1 MRIVYKSTLSIAV
14 VSFLLS
20 GCVTLAPEYER
31 PLAPIPS
38 TLEQGVRENNQSV
51 LALSWREFI
60 RDERLSKVVEQSLDQ
75 SRDLRKAVANIEAAR
90 ATYRV
95 TQSSELP
102 TIEAGATGSKAR
114 SVTGANSTAISQSSS
129 ATVGLSSYELD
140 FFGKTRSLS
149 ESEFETYKG
158 VEEAERSVRIT
169 LIAETVSAW
178 LAYASDQSL
187 LSFSKQT
194 EQSAKRS
201 LELVQKRLD
210 LGIDSKVSLYSAQS
224 IFQQA
229 KADVAS
235 YTTKVAQDLAALEQ
249 LVGARVDE
257 SLLPEGLEDASH
269 KWLADIPV
277 GLSSEI
283 LLSRP
288 DVLEAEH
295 NLKAANAN
303 IGVARAAYFPSI
315 TLTTKGGVGS
325 STLSGLF
332 SGGTSTI
339 WSFVPNIS
347 LPLFDAGE
355 RDANL
360 DYAKAKRDVYVATY
374 EATIQTAFS
383 EVASALARRATIY
396 EQYTAQE
403 ALVEANKQ
411 SYTLYDAR
419 YQKGIDTF
427 LNALLAQR
435 AWYSSEKT
443 RISVRLEELNNRVT
457 LYRVLGG
464 GLAQKSE

>member
-1 MRIVYKSTLSIAV
+1 MRTLQKYTMSIALLP
-14 VSFLLS
+14 FLLS
-20 GCVTLAPEYER
+20 GCATLSPKYER

-38 TLEQGVRENNQSV
+38 TLEEGVKENNQRI
-51 LALSWREFI
+51 LELSWQTFI
-60 RDERLSKVVEQSLDQ
+60 RDERLFKVVAQSLEQS
-75 SRDLRKAVANIEAAR
+75 RNLRKAIANIEAAR

-95 TQSSELP
+95 TKSNEFP
-102 TIEAGATGSKAR
+102 TLEAGATGSKAR
-114 SVTGANSTAISQSSS
+114 SVTGENSTAISQSSS
-129 ATVGLSSYELD
+129 ATLGVSSYELD
-140 FFGKTRSLS
+140 FFGRARSLS
-149 ESEFETYKG
+149 ESELETYKG

-169 LIAETVSAW
+169 LIAETVNAW
-178 LAYASDQSL
+178 LTYASDQSL
-187 LSFSKQT
+187 LILSKQT
-194 EQSAKRS
+194 QQSAKQS
-201 LELVQKRLD
+201 LDLVQKRVE
-210 LGIDSKVSLYSAQS
+210 LGIDSKVSLYNAQS

-229 KADVAS
+229 KADVAR
-235 YTTKVAQDLAALEQ
+235 YTTFVAQDLASLEL

-257 SLLPEGLEDASH
+257 ALLPKELDLASPN
-269 KWLADIPV
+269 WLADVPV
-277 GLSSEI
+277 GLSSDV

-303 IGVARAAYFPSI
+303 IGYARAAYFPSI
-315 TLTTKGGVGS
+315 TLTAKGGVGS

-339 WSFVPNIS
+339 WSFMPNIS

-374 EATIQTAFS
+374 EATIQTAFK
-383 EVASALARRATIY
+383 ETASALARRATIY
-396 EQYTAQE
+396 EQYSAQE
-403 ALVEANKQ
+403 ALVEATKQ

-419 YQKGIDTF
+419 YQKGIDTY

-435 AWYSSEKT
+435 SFYSSEQAL
-443 RISVRLEELNNRVT
+443 ISVRLEELSNRVT

-464 GLAQKSE
+464 GLAEKKE

>member
-1 MRIVYKSTLSIAV
+1 MRTLQKSTLSIAV
-14 VSFLLS
+14 ITLLLS
-20 GCVTLAPEYER
+20 GCATLSPEYER
-31 PLAPIPS
+31 PSAPIPS
-38 TLEQGVRENNQSV
+38 TLAVGPKESQHSV
-51 LALSWREFI
+51 QELSWKAFIKDEKLTKVVALALE
-60 RDERLSKVVEQSLDQ
+60 Q

-95 TQSSELP
+95 QKSAELP

-114 SVTGANSTAISQSSS
+114 SLNSTTNTTSISQSSS
-129 ATVGLSSYELD
+129 ATIGLSSYELD
-140 FFGKTRSLS
+140 LFGKARSLS
-149 ESEFETYKG
+149 EAEFETYKG

-178 LAYASDQSL
+178 LTYASDQSL
-187 LSFSKQT
+187 LMLSQQT

-201 LELVQKRLD
+201 LALVQKRVE
-210 LGIDSKVSLYSAQS
+210 LGLDSKVSLYSAQS
-224 IFQQA
+224 IVQQA

-235 YTTKVAQDLAALEQ
+235 YTTKMAQDRSALEL
-249 LVGARVDE
+249 LVGASVDE
-257 SLLPEGLEDASH
+257 ALLPKALDIASQD
-269 KWLADIPV
+269 WLADVPV
-277 GLSSEI
+277 GLSSEV
-283 LLSRP
+283 LLNRP

-374 EATIQTAFS
+374 EAAIQTAFK
-383 EVASALARRATIY
+383 EVSSALARRATIF
-396 EQYTAQE
+396 EQYSAQE

-411 SYTLYDAR
+411 SYLLYDAR
-419 YQKGIDTF
+419 YQKGVDTY
-427 LNALLAQR
+427 LNALLSQR
-435 AWYSSEKT
+435 SFYSAEQSL
-443 RISVRLEELNNRVT
+443 ISVRLEELSNRVT

-464 GLAQKSE
+464 GLAQ

>member
-1 MRIVYKSTLSIAV
+1 MRTLYKSTLSIVAIT
-14 VSFLLS
+14 FLVS
-20 GCVTLAPEYER
+20 GCATLSPEYER
-31 PLAPIPS
+31 PSAPIPS
-38 TLEQGVRENNQSV
+38 TFASNAKESNQSV
-51 LALSWREFI
+51 QELSYRAFI
-60 RDERLSKVVEQSLDQ
+60 NDERLTKVVALALEQS
-75 SRDLRKAVANIEAAR
+75 RNLRKAVANIEAAR

-95 TQSSELP
+95 QRSSEFP
-102 TIEAGATGSKAR
+102 TIEAGASGSKAR
-114 SVTGANSTAISQSSS
+114 SLNSTTNTTSISQSSS
-129 ATVGLSSYELD
+129 ATIGLSSYELD
-140 FFGKTRSLS
+140 LFGKARSLS
-149 ESEFETYKG
+149 EAEFETYKG
-158 VEEAERSVRIT
+158 IEEAEKTVRIT

-178 LAYASDQSL
+178 LTYASDQSL
-187 LSFSKQT
+187 LKLSLQT

-201 LELVQKRLD
+201 LELVQKRVER
-210 LGIDSKVSLYSAQS
+210 GIDSNVSLYSAQS
-224 IFQQA
+224 IYQQA

-235 YTTKVAQDLAALEQ
+235 YTTKVAQDRAALEL
-249 LVGARVDE
+249 LVGARVDDA
-257 SLLPEGLEDASH
+257 LLPQELDKTSQN
-269 KWLADIPV
+269 WLADVPV
-277 GLSSEI
+277 GLSSQI
-283 LLSRP
+283 LLNRP

-355 RDANL
+355 REANL

-374 EATIQTAFS
+374 EATIQTAFK
-383 EVASALARRATIY
+383 EVSSALARRSTIS
-396 EQYTAQE
+396 EQYNAQK

-419 YQKGIDTF
+419 YQKGVDTY
-427 LNALLAQR
+427 LNVLLAER
-435 AWYSSEKT
+435 SFYNSEQSL
-443 RISVRLEELNNRVT
+443 ISVRLEELNNRVS

-464 GLAQKSE
+464 GLAQ

>member
-1 MRIVYKSTLSIAV
+1 MRTLHKSTLSIAV
-14 VSFLLS
+14 VSLLFS
-20 GCVTLAPEYER
+20 GCATLSPEYER
-31 PLAPIPS
+31 PSAPIPS
-38 TLEQGVRENNQSV
+38 TLAMGVKENNQSV
-51 LALSWREFI
+51 QKLSWKAFI
-60 RDERLSKVVEQSLDQ
+60 HDDRLLKVVAQSLEQ

-90 ATYRV
+90 ATYRI
-95 TQSSELP
+95 QRSSEFP
-102 TIEAGATGSKAR
+102 TIEASATGSKAR
-114 SVTGANSTAISQSSS
+114 SLNSTTNTTSITQSSS

-140 FFGKTRSLS
+140 FFGKARSLS

-178 LAYASDQSL
+178 LTYASDQSL
-187 LSFSKQT
+187 LALSKQT
-194 EQSAKRS
+194 EVSAKRS
-201 LELVQKRLD
+201 LELVQKRVD
-210 LGIDSKVSLYSAQS
+210 LGIDSKVSLYNAQS

-235 YTTKVAQDLAALEQ
+235 YTTKVAQDRAALEL
-249 LVGARVDE
+249 LVGASVDE
-257 SLLPEGLEDASH
+257 ALLPKELEVTSQN
-269 KWLADIPV
+269 WLADVPV
-277 GLSSEI
+277 GLSSEV

-347 LPLFDAGE
+347 LPIFDAGE

-374 EATIQTAFS
+374 EAAIQTAFK
-383 EVASALARRATIY
+383 EVSSALARRATIY
-396 EQYTAQE
+396 DQYAAQE
-403 ALVEANKQ
+403 ALVEATKQ

-419 YQKGIDTF
+419 YQKGVDTY
-427 LNALLAQR
+427 LNALLSQR
-435 AWYSSEKT
+435 SFYSSQQSL
-443 RISVRLEELNNRVT
+443 ISVRLEELNNRVT

-464 GLAQKSE
+464 GLAH

>member
-1 MRIVYKSTLSIAV
+1 MRTLHRCTMSMAV
-14 VSFLLS
+14 VSFLFS
-20 GCVTLAPEYER
+20 GCVSLAPDYAR
-31 PLAPIPS
+31 PSAPVPS
-38 TLEQGVRENNQSV
+38 TWDMGAKESNQNV
-51 LALSWREFI
+51 QELSWQAFI
-60 RDERLSKVVEQSLDQ
+60 HDERLSKVVAQSLEQ

-90 ATYRV
+90 AMYRV
-95 TQSSELP
+95 QRSSEFP

-114 SVTGANSTAISQSSS
+114 SLNSTTNTTSITQSSS
-129 ATVGLSSYELD
+129 ATVGISSYEID
-140 FFGKTRSLS
+140 FFGKARSLS

-178 LAYASDQSL
+178 LTYASDQSL
-187 LSFSKQT
+187 LSLSQQT
-194 EQSAKRS
+194 EASAKHS
-201 LELVQKRLD
+201 LALVQKRVE
-210 LGIDSKVSLYSAQS
+210 LGIDSKVSQYNAQT

-235 YTTKVAQDLAALEQ
+235 YTTKVAQDRAALEL

-257 SLLPEGLEDASH
+257 ALLPKELGSAS
-269 KWLADIPV
+269 KNWLADVPV

-283 LLSRP
+283 LLNRP

-339 WSFVPNIS
+339 WSFVPNLS
-347 LPLFDAGE
+347 LPIFDAGE
-355 RDANL
+355 REANL

-374 EATIQTAFS
+374 ESAIQTAFK
-383 EVASALARRATIY
+383 EVSSALARRATIY
-396 EQYTAQE
+396 DQYTAKE
-403 ALVEANKQ
+403 ALVEASKQ

-419 YQKGIDTF
+419 YQKGVDTY
-427 LNALLAQR
+427 LNALLSER
-435 AWYSSEKT
+435 SFYSSQQSL
-443 RISVRLEELNNRVT
+443 ISVRLEELNNRVT

-464 GLAQKSE
+464 GLAY

>member
-1 MRIVYKSTLSIAV
+1 MRTVHRCTLSLAV
-14 VSFLLS
+14 VSFLFS
-20 GCVTLAPEYER
+20 GCVSLAPDYAR
-31 PLAPIPS
+31 PSAPVPS
-38 TLEQGVRENNQSV
+38 TWDMGAKESTRSV
-51 LALSWREFI
+51 QELSWQAFI
-60 RDERLSKVVEQSLDQ
+60 RDERLSKVVAQSLEQ

-95 TQSSELP
+95 QRSSEFP
-102 TIEAGATGSKAR
+102 TIEVGATGSKAR
-114 SVTGANSTAISQSSS
+114 SVTGENSTAISQSSS

-140 FFGKTRSLS
+140 FFGKARSLS

-178 LAYASDQSL
+178 LTYASDQSL
-187 LSFSKQT
+187 LSLSQQT
-194 EQSAKRS
+194 EASAKHS
-201 LELVQKRLD
+201 LELVQKRVE
-210 LGIDSKVSLYSAQS
+210 LGIDSKVSQYNAQT
-224 IFQQA
+224 ILQQA

-235 YTTKVAQDLAALEQ
+235 YTTKVAQDRAALEL

-257 SLLPEGLEDASH
+257 ALLPKELESASQN
-269 KWLADIPV
+269 WLSDVPI

-283 LLSRP
+283 LLNRP

-303 IGVARAAYFPSI
+303 IGSARAAYFPSI

-347 LPLFDAGE
+347 LPIFDAGE
-355 RDANL
+355 REANL
-360 DYAKAKRDVYVATY
+360 DYAKAKRDVYIATY
-374 EATIQTAFS
+374 EAAIQTAFK
-383 EVASALARRATIY
+383 EVSSALARRATIY
-396 EQYTAQE
+396 DQYHAQE
-403 ALVEANKQ
+403 ALVEATKQ

-419 YQKGIDTF
+419 YQKGVDTY
-427 LNALLAQR
+427 LNALLSQR
-435 AWYSSEKT
+435 SFYSSQQSL
-443 RISVRLEELNNRVT
+443 ISVRLEELNNRVT

-464 GLAQKSE
+464 GLAH

>member
-1 MRIVYKSTLSIAV
+1 MRYISLV
-14 VSFLLS
+14 LLPFFVS
-20 GCVTLAPEYER
+20 GCVSLAPEYER
-31 PLAPIPS
+31 PFAPVPS
-38 TLEQGVRENNQSV
+38 TWERGVNEHNQSV
-51 LALSWREFI
+51 QTLFWQDFI
-60 RDERLSKVVEQSLDQ
+60 RDERLLSVVTQSLEQS
-75 SRDLRKAVANIEAAR
+75 RNLRKAVANIEAAR

-95 TQSSELP
+95 QRSSEFP

-114 SVTGANSTAISQSSS
+114 SLNSTTNTTSISQSSS
-129 ATVGLSSYELD
+129 ATIGLSSYELD
-140 FFGKTRSLS
+140 LFGKARSLS
-149 ESEFETYKG
+149 EAEFETYKG
-158 VEEAERSVRIT
+158 IEEAEKTVRIT

-178 LAYASDQSL
+178 LTYASDQSL
-187 LSFSKQT
+187 LKLSLQT

-201 LELVQKRLD
+201 LELVQKRVER
-210 LGIDSKVSLYSAQS
+210 GIDSNVSLYSAQS
-224 IFQQA
+224 IYQQA
-229 KADVAS
+229 KADVAN
-235 YTTKVAQDLAALEQ
+235 YTTKVAQDRAALEL
-249 LVGARVDE
+249 LVGARVDDA
-257 SLLPEGLEDASH
+257 LLPQELDKTSQN
-269 KWLADIPV
+269 WLVDVPV
-277 GLSSEI
+277 GLSSQI
-283 LLSRP
+283 LLNRP

-355 RDANL
+355 REANL

-374 EATIQTAFS
+374 EATIQTAFK
-383 EVASALARRATIY
+383 EVSSALARRATIS
-396 EQYTAQE
+396 EQYNAQK

-419 YQKGIDTF
+419 YQKGVDTY
-427 LNALLAQR
+427 LNVLL
-435 AWYSSEKT
+435 SE
-443 RISVRLEELNNRVT
+443 RSFYNSEQSLISVRLEELSNRVS

-464 GLAQKSE
+464 GLAQ

>member
-1 MRIVYKSTLSIAV
+1 MRTLHKSTLSIAV
-14 VSFLLS
+14 VSLLFS
-20 GCVTLAPEYER
+20 GCATLSPEYER
-31 PLAPIPS
+31 PSAPIPS
-38 TLEQGVRENNQSV
+38 TLAMGVKENNQSV
-51 LALSWREFI
+51 QELSWKAFI
-60 RDERLSKVVEQSLDQ
+60 HDDRLLKVVAQSLEQ

-90 ATYRV
+90 ATYRI
-95 TQSSELP
+95 QRSSEFP
-102 TIEAGATGSKAR
+102 TIEASATGSKAR
-114 SVTGANSTAISQSSS
+114 SLNSTTNTTSITQSSS
-129 ATVGLSSYELD
+129 ATVGISSYELD
-140 FFGKTRSLS
+140 FFGKARSLS

-178 LAYASDQSL
+178 LTYASDQSL
-187 LSFSKQT
+187 LTLSKQT
-194 EQSAKRS
+194 EASAKRS
-201 LELVQKRLD
+201 LELVQKRVD
-210 LGIDSKVSLYSAQS
+210 LGIDSKVSLYNAQS

-235 YTTKVAQDLAALEQ
+235 YTTKVAQDRAALEL
-249 LVGARVDE
+249 LVGASVDE
-257 SLLPEGLEDASH
+257 ALLPKELEVTSQN
-269 KWLADIPV
+269 WLADVPV
-277 GLSSEI
+277 GLSSEV

-325 STLSGLF
+325 NTLSGLF

-347 LPLFDAGE
+347 LPIFDAGE

-374 EATIQTAFS
+374 EAAIQTAFK
-383 EVASALARRATIY
+383 EVSSALARRATIY

-403 ALVEANKQ
+403 ALVEASKQ

-419 YQKGIDTF
+419 YQKGVDTY
-427 LNALLAQR
+427 LNALLSQR
-435 AWYSSEKT
+435 SFYSSQQSL
-443 RISVRLEELNNRVT
+443 ISVRLEELNNRVT

-464 GLAQKSE
+464 GLAN